1 MDESFLKSLNVL
13 YVEDE
18 VDIIQLVEKRFAP
31 KFNQFLSVTSAEE
44 ALEIFKQNSNFD
56 LILTDYLLPGLNGI
70 EFARKILQIKSKVP
84 FILIT
89 GYVDMQ
95 FLIEA
100 INVGITQ
107 FVSKPIQFKLLRN
120 AINNTVESVVLE
132 HLLNKSRKNCRIRL
146 FFHTSEIIMFPAQ
159 HLPPTDEENL
169 NYCLISSTFY
179 SYSRKDAGLP

>member
-70 EFARKILQIKSKVP
+70 EFARKILQIKSKC
-84 FILIT
+84 
-89 GYVDMQ
+89 
-95 FLIEA
+95 
-100 INVGITQ
+100 
-107 FVSKPIQFKLLRN
+107 
-120 AINNTVESVVLE
+120 
-132 HLLNKSRKNCRIRL
+132 H
-146 FFHTSEIIMFPAQ
+146 
-159 HLPPTDEENL
+159 
-169 NYCLISSTFY
+169 
-179 SYSRKDAGLP
+179 SY